1 MKTHKDLNV
10 WKDGIAFVTTIYKC
24 TESFPREELY
34 SLTNQI
40 RRSAVSIP
48 SNIAEGAGRN
58 TNKEYIRFLHV
69 AQGSASELE
78 TQLII
83 SKNLNFINEPI
94 FSELIN
100 KLNGIRNQ
108 LASLIRY
115 FNGRQVN
122 K

>member
-1 MKTHKDLNV
+1 MKTHKDLDV
-10 WKDGIAFVTTIYKC
+10 WKNSIAFVTTIYKY
-24 TESFPREELY
+24 TESFPKEELY

-40 RRSAVSIP
+40 RRSAVSVP

-58 TNKEYIRFLHV
+58 SYKEYIRFLHV

-83 SKNLNFINEPI
+83 AKNLNFINEI
-94 FSELIN
+94 VFKELSE

-108 LASLIRY
+108 LAGLIRY
-115 FNGRQVN
+115 F
-122 K
+122 KSK